1 MLSRDFT
8 PLPFHISPFT
18 SPVVFRSLV
27 FLTAF
32 LPLAL
37 LACRGRSALLARTGR
52 MPGFDFPENF
62 LHPHAA
68 TSVRDFWRRWLVSL
82 STWFRDY
89 LSIPLGGNRRHHPSR
104 RAAKKR

>member
-1 MLSRDFT
+1 MLLRDFT
-8 PLPFHISPFT
+8 PLPFHIFPFT
-18 SPVVFRSLV
+18 SPVVFSSLV

-37 LACRGRSALLARTGR
+37 LACLGLSALLARTGR

-62 LHPHAA
+62 LLPYAA
-68 TSVRDFWRRWLVSL
+68 TSARDFCRRWHVSL